1 LHPLLLVLVT
11 TRLDGP
17 ELDAVYPLEPLV
29 EATAADVVRR
39 FNRFPELFH
48 LDRWAMLSRRLGL
61 YEYLYGQ
68 GFLVPRIYTSRL
80 QRGLIAVYER
90 GGRMFLGET
99 TAGWAFDSVKL
110 WSLARLLWDRFED
123 PSALRTEW
131 ANAFVGTVDD
141 RFLLSRDPDAR
152 RLSLLFQEIENR
164 WRRAAPSVGQPA
176 MLLDPV
182 SGLRSLEHGTTN
194 FQFEGLG
201 FEHKEAT
208 VTQFDY
214 YPPEDVNRWVD
225 EFQALSSEVRAM
237 PRVQMLGSVLRLL
250 QLLASIYAP
259 VRRAYNRV
267 RRDPAWGSDPL
278 RGPRLAAIP
287 MVVDPVARSM
297 AAAAFRDLS
306 GPAAMTRYT
315 EPAVFWREVRQPI
328 FEAISRDLRL
338 FPAATGAGETWI
350 FGVPTSDTLRL
361 RAFWAPDL
369 LSFAQAWGGS
379 PRDDST
385 VLGRYFRGLKEMIGF
400 LLIASGSLGVPRILA
415 FVEGA

>member
-1 LHPLLLVLVT
+1 MT

-80 QRGLIAVYER
+80 QRGLITIYER

-131 ANAFVGTVDD
+131 ANAFVSSVDD

-152 RLSLLFQEIENR
+152 RVSLLFQEIENR
-164 WRRAAPSVGQPA
+164 WRRAAPSAGRPA
-176 MLLDPV
+176 MLLDPE
-182 SGLRSLEHGTTN
+182 SGLRSVEHGTYN
-194 FQFEGLG
+194 FQFEGLS

-208 VTQFDY
+208 VTQLDY
-214 YPPEDVNRWVD
+214 YPPEDVNRWVG
-225 EFQALSSEVRAM
+225 EFQALSSEVRAL
-237 PRVQMLGSVLRLL
+237 PRVQMLGSVLRFL
-250 QLLASIYAP
+250 QLLAGIYAP

-267 RRDPAWGSDPL
+267 RRDPAWGRDPL
-278 RGPRLAAIP
+278 RGPQLAAIP
-287 MVVDPVARSM
+287 MVADPAVRAM
-297 AAAAFRDLS
+297 AVEVFRDLNGS
-306 GPAAMTRYT
+306 SLMTRYNNA
-315 EPAVFWREVRQPI
+315 AVFWRDVRQPI

-338 FPAATGAGETWI
+338 FPDATGVGETWT
-350 FGVPTSDTLRL
+350 FGAPTSDTLRR
-361 RAFWAPDL
+361 RAFWTPDL
-369 LSFAQAWGGS
+369 LGFAQAWGGTQ
-379 PRDDST
+379 RDDDT

-400 LLIASGSLGVPRILA
+400 LRIAAGYSIARDVSA
-415 FVEGA
+415 FVEDA